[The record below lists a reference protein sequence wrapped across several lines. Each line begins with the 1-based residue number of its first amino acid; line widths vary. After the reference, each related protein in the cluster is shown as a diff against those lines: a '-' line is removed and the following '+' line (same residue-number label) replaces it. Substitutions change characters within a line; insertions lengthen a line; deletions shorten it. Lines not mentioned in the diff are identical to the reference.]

1 MRQILLY
8 NPCLTVAMLSWL
20 VAQSL
25 KILLHYA
32 ATRQLDF
39 KRLVDTG
46 GMPSSHT
53 AFVVSLA
60 VSVGQTSGWHTGS
73 FAIAACFA
81 MVVVYDATSL
91 RRSAGYHAQVLNDIV
106 PALLAGKIL
115 KDGFQFPK
123 LRELL
128 GHNPYEVAVGGL
140 LGIGMSLWFHQLVF
154 PSSLP

>member
-1 MRQILLY
+1 MRHILLY
-8 NPCLTVAMLSWL
+8 NPCLTVAMLSWM
-20 VAQSL
+20 VAQIL
-25 KILLHYA
+25 KMLLHYA

-39 KRLVDTG
+39 KRMVDTG

-60 VSVGQTSGWHTGS
+60 VSVGQTVGWHS
-73 FAIAACFA
+73 EAFAVAACFA
-81 MVVVYDATSL
+81 MVVLYDATSL

-115 KDGFQFPK
+115 KDGFHFPK

-140 LGIGMSLWFHQLVF
+140 LGVGISLWFHLLAF
-154 PSSLP
+154 PANV